1 MRKQIVAGNWKMN
14 NNTLETESLIK
25 SLAQHEILDD
35 VQVMVAPAFT
45 QLSQS
50 VSLTEAHSITVAAQN
65 MNAADSG
72 AHTGEVSPSMLKGVG
87 VHTVILGH
95 SERRSLY
102 GETDRLLQ
110 AKVSKAIAEE
120 LDVIFCFGEELHHRK
135 ENKHFDLVK
144 EQLSSALFNLPKAA
158 WSQI

>member
-25 SLAQHEILDD
+25 SLAQHEIPDD

-72 AHTGEVSPSMLKGVG
+72 AHTGEVSASMLKGVG
-87 VHTVILGH
+87 VHTIILGH

-102 GETDRLLQ
+102 GETDSMLQLLTY
-110 AKVSKAIAEE
+110 
-120 LDVIFCFGEELHHRK
+120 
-135 ENKHFDLVK
+135 HFLK
-144 EQLSSALFNLPKAA
+144 LR
-158 WSQI
+158 